1 MHASGQLY
9 TVADAVADY
18 VEYLRVHRKSA
29 DDSEAKLKTYV
40 LPQIGAK
47 RAADLTPADFDVWIA
62 WALKRRRKT
71 KKTRGDDNT
80 TAQKESTSPDELAE
94 RQRRRKA
101 TLNRVI
107 NSLKAC
113 LNHAH
118 AAGKVSSK
126 DAWARLK
133 KFRSADSAR
142 LRWLTEDEAMRL
154 QHASSPDLRSL
165 VRAGLLTGCR
175 AGELLALRAGDFDPR
190 SKTLLV
196 ADSKS
201 GKPRRVP
208 LTEDGVA
215 LFEDQIAGKL
225 EDERMFSRSDGSPWY
240 RMAVVRAMRAA
251 CEGGK
256 IIPPATFHTIRHTY
270 ASHLVQA
277 GGPLLFVAAALGH
290 SDTRMVEK
298 HYGHLAPSHVADM
311 IREKLPSF
319 GGKPRANV
327 RRIRSPK

>member
-1 MHASGQLY
+1 
-9 TVADAVADY
+9 
-18 VEYLRVHRKSA
+18 
-29 DDSEAKLKTYV
+29 
-40 LPQIGAK
+40 
-47 RAADLTPADFDVWIA
+47 
-62 WALKRRRKT
+62 
-71 KKTRGDDNT
+71 
-80 TAQKESTSPDELAE
+80 
-94 RQRRRKA
+94 
-101 TLNRVI
+101 
-107 NSLKAC
+107 

-118 AAGKVSSK
+118 ATGKVSSK

-142 LRWLTEDEAMRL
+142 LRWLTEAEAARL
-154 QHASSPDLRSL
+154 QNACSPDLRAL

-190 SKTLLV
+190 SKTLLI
-196 ADSKS
+196 ADSKN

-208 LTEDGVA
+208 LTDDGIT
-215 LFEDQIAGKL
+215 LFEDQTAGKL
-225 EDERMFSRSDGSPWY
+225 ENEPLFIRTNGSSWY

-251 CEGGK
+251 CIGGK
-256 IIPPATFHTIRHTY
+256 IVPPATFHTIRHTY

-277 GGPLLFVAAALGH
+277 GGPLLFVASALGH

-298 HYGHLAPSHVADM
+298 HYGHLAPSQVADM

-327 RRIRSPK
+327 GRMRSSK